1 MKKRLDVYLV
11 ESGKF
16 ATREKAQLEIKN
28 GSVCVDGKVATKP
41 SLCVDEN
48 SKIEV
53 VGEFLKYVSRAGLK
67 IEKAQQFFN
76 IDFAG
81 KVVLDI
87 GASTGGFTDFCL
99 QNGAKKVFAVDVGTN
114 QLHEKLRANP
124 KVECIENTD
133 IRTIK
138 TLPEKIDIA
147 VCDVSFISLT
157 KIGEAVCGLLENQKH
172 FMALIKPQFECGKE
186 FLNKNGIVKNEK
198 ARFNAIKKVYTAC
211 VNLGMYPVNLTTAPI
226 KEGKNVE
233 YVIMLKNNDNSV
245 NFSADELI
253 RKIR

>member
-172 FMALIKPQFECGKE
+172 FMALIKPQFECGLQVAKKNHGVIKDEKIHAQCVEKVLSYFASIGFDCVGTCPSPIKGGDGNIE
-186 FLNKNGIVKNEK
+186 FLSYFVKN
-198 ARFNAIKKVYTAC
+198 R
-211 VNLGMYPVNLTTAPI
+211 
-226 KEGKNVE
+226 
-233 YVIMLKNNDNSV
+233 
-245 NFSADELI
+245 
-253 RKIR
+253 